1 MLAQEIVNKYGNRV
15 RFVVEDLGASKLAD
29 RFGVDKYP
37 AFFVDESLVARPE
50 DFYAW
55 GGPGD
60 GKYIPWTELANRRK
74 FQTDLQKMIDIRL
87 GGGKV
92 ASTKTKKTAAER
104 TLPALE
110 LVDLAGKTF
119 SFTEL
124 RGKPVLVEFWATWCP
139 PCMSTMTWLKKL
151 DTNKVHVVGVAV
163 ESERKQIDTV
173 LARMQPPGRY
183 VIGTK
188 ELRAAFD
195 GPPAV
200 PTMVLADKSG
210 KIVRI
215 FYGAPGNLHAEIEKE
230 LQKLGG

>member
-1 MLAQEIVNKYGNRV
+1 MLAQEIVNKYDGRV
-15 RFVVEDLGASKLAD
+15 QFVVEDLGASKLAE

-50 DFYAW
+50 DFFAW

-60 GKYIPWTELANRRK
+60 GRYIPWTDLANRRR
-74 FQTDLQKMIDIRL
+74 FQNDLQKMIDIRL
-87 GGGKV
+87 AGGTV
-92 ASTKTKKTAAER
+92 APTKTKKRAIER

-110 LVDLAGKTF
+110 LVDLAGKKF
-119 SFTEL
+119 RLADL

-139 PCMSTMTWLKKL
+139 PCLSTMTWLKKL
-151 DTNKVHVVGVAV
+151 DTSKVHVVGVAV
-163 ESERKQIDTV
+163 ESERKQIDAV
-173 LARMQPPGRY
+173 LAKMQPPGRY
-183 VIGTK
+183 VIATK

-200 PTMVLADKSG
+200 PTMVLADRNG

-215 FYGAPGNLHAEIEKE
+215 FYGAPANLHAEIEKE
-230 LQKLGG
+230 LEKLGG

>member
-1 MLAQEIVNKYGNRV
+1 MLAQEIVNQYGNRV

-37 AFFVDESLVARPE
+37 AIFVDESLVARPE

-60 GKYIPWTELANRRK
+60 GKYIPWAELPNRRK
-74 FQTDLQKMIDIRL
+74 FQNDLRKMIDIRL

-92 ASTKTKKTAAER
+92 ASTTTKKTAVER
-104 TLPALE
+104 VLPTLE
-110 LVDLAGKTF
+110 LADLEGRPLTF
-119 SFTEL
+119 ASL
-124 RGKPVLVEFWATWCP
+124 RGKPVLIEFWAPWCP
-139 PCMSTMTWLKKL
+139 PCLTTMTWMKKL
-151 DTNKVHVVGVAV
+151 DTSRVHLVGVAV
-163 ESERKQIDTV
+163 ESERKQIDAV
-173 LARMQPPGRY
+173 LAKLQPPGRQ

-200 PTMVLADKSG
+200 PTMVLADAGG

-215 FYGAPGNLHAEIEKE
+215 FYGAPANLHAEVEKE
-230 LQKLGG
+230 LARLSK